1 MRRATVALLFAL
13 AAMGQDTRLSGPVS
27 GFVFHG
33 PSQSIRPIVGV
44 PGSAYLG
51 TALAQG
57 FDAASVSPLGKFAL
71 VTLGGKLYL
80 LRGLGSG
87 QTEAAPIE
95 GSIDAV
101 DRFAWSPD
109 GASVVVYSNDSR
121 RAQILRDLDRAQPPG
136 VESALDLSSTDGPVS
151 ALAFDGKRLLAGAG
165 GVYMAD
171 SSGLKLLLRT
181 PNPAALALGNGDLF
195 VADQAAN
202 QVWMIRDYAGD
213 ATPML
218 FADERAGLSTP
229 VGLRVSGN
237 GRSLLIASAGASSLD
252 ALEISTRVSLR
263 HVDLDFAPSRM
274 EAVGSS
280 ALSLLNSG
288 SGGEPL
294 YVLDGGALDSGKD
307 LAVYFV
313 PAGSEE

>member
-13 AAMGQDTRLSGPVS
+13 AAPAQDTRVSGPVS
-27 GFVFHG
+27 GFVFHAA
-33 PSQSIRPIVGV
+33 SQSIRPIVWV

-51 TALAQG
+51 TAAAQG
-57 FDAASVSPLGKFAL
+57 FDAASVAPLGKFAL
-71 VTLGGKLYL
+71 ATQGGQLYL
-80 LRGLGSG
+80 LRGLESG
-87 QTEAAPIE
+87 QSEPAPIE

-109 GASVVVYSNDSR
+109 GASAAVYSGDSR
-121 RAQILRDLDRAQPPG
+121 QAQILRNLDRAQPPA
-136 VESALDLSSTDGPVS
+136 VESPLDLSSTDGPVT

-165 GVYMAD
+165 GVSLAD

-181 PNPAALALGNGDLF
+181 SNPAALALGNGDLF
-195 VADQAAN
+195 VADQASN
-202 QVWMIRDYAGD
+202 QVWMIRNYAGE

-218 FADERAGLSTP
+218 FADERAGLSAP

-237 GRSLLIASAGASSLD
+237 GRSLSIASAGSRSVD
-252 ALEISTRVSLR
+252 ALDISTRALLR

-280 ALSLLNSG
+280 ALALLNSG
-288 SGGEPL
+288 SDGEPL
-294 YVLDGGALDSGKD
+294 YLLDSGLDSGKD